1 MGAPPT
7 LTATTINS
15 LVASLG
21 ERLADPNN
29 VFWTAAELQANVTE
43 ALRTW
48 NAYAKHWRNRFTF
61 QTVAGTAFYD
71 LSQVTGTLIPYT
83 VTDASVIESMEYTLL
98 EPPTA
103 SSWTGT
109 DQFVLD
115 DMTLNLQRRRDQF
128 LIETGAVVSIAS
140 QPIASD
146 TITIPNS
153 LIDVR
158 RLSWSSTGNFF
169 TPLWRTDETML
180 NSFSLQWDT
189 TPGQPNYY
197 SVSLRP
203 PLVIQVAPTPQTSGT
218 LSMLLVEAGAVLNG
232 TGVVMGIP
240 DDFTWIAKFGA
251 LADCFGIDGQASD
264 PDRAAYCEKRYQA
277 GIDLAKNASTVL
289 QAQVNGIPIQPST
302 LFALDSI
309 NPTWQNGPNGP
320 PQTIAFAGMNILA
333 LSPPP
338 DQAYTISLDV
348 VQNTPIGADTD
359 PILLSFDVSDVIL
372 DYAQHLSALKMA
384 GAEFMATM
392 PHLGRFERLA
402 EIYRARTGAQ
412 TITHQTMFR
421 QATKQFKE
429 IPMEMVR

>member
-1 MGAPPT
+1 
-7 LTATTINS
+7 

-29 VFWTAAELQANVTE
+29 VFWSAAELQANVIE
-43 ALRTW
+43 ALRSW
-48 NAYAKHWRNRFTF
+48 NVYAKHWRTRFSF
-61 QTVAGTAFYD
+61 QTTAGTAFYD
-71 LSQVTGTLIPYT
+71 LSSVSGTLIPYT
-83 VTDASVIESMEYTLL
+83 VTDATLIESMEYTLL
-98 EPPTA
+98 EPPTP

-115 DMTLNLQRRRDQF
+115 DLVLNLNRRRDQF
-128 LIETGAVVSIAS
+128 LVETGAVISTAS
-140 QPIASD
+140 LPISLD

-158 RLSWSSTGNFF
+158 RLSWSSTGNSF

-180 NSFSLQWDT
+180 NSLSLLWDS

-197 SVSLRP
+197 SVSVRP
-203 PLVIQVAPTPQTSGT
+203 PFVIQIAPAPQVSGT
-218 LSMLLVEAGAVLNG
+218 LNMLLVEAGAVLDG
-232 TGVVMGIP
+232 SGIVMGIP

-251 LADCFGIDGQASD
+251 LADCFGIDGQSGD
-264 PDRAAYCEKRYQA
+264 PERAAYCEKRYQA

-289 QAQVNGIPIQPST
+289 QAQANGVPIQVST
-302 LFALDSI
+302 IFALDSI
-309 NPTWQNGPNGP
+309 NPTWQNTNGAP
-320 PQTIAFAGMNILA
+320 TAIALAGMNMLV

-338 DQAYTISLDV
+338 DQAYTITVDL
-348 VQNTPIGADTD
+348 VQNAPIGANVD
-359 PILLSFDVSDVIL
+359 PILLSFDVVDAIL

-384 GAEFMATM
+384 GAEFLATI
-392 PHLGRFERLA
+392 PHLQRFERLA

-412 TITHQTMFR
+412 TSTHQTMFR